1 MKLKMIAC
9 DIFHR
14 EMEEACASSRNSVDL
29 EFLAQGLHNEVSGK
43 MCSALQEA
51 VDQATA
57 TGAYASILLG
67 YALCGNG
74 LVGLRARSVPLIIPR
89 AHDCITLF
97 FGTRARYTEYFYGNP
112 GTYFKTSGWIER
124 VKDDSTSA
132 DCCGGKGQLTF
143 GAGPGMSVNYDELV
157 EKFGEEDAKYVME
170 ELGGQAKNY
179 NRIAYIEMGVE
190 PPGMEEMARA
200 EAAKAGWDFEKLKG
214 DMSLIRRLA
223 DGPWNSDD
231 FLRVPPGARIIQK
244 YDDSI
249 IGAEA
254 PDPNLN

>member
-1 MKLKMIAC
+1 VKLKLIAC

-14 EMEEACASSRNSVDL
+14 EMEAAVASSRNSVDL

-43 MCSALQEA
+43 MCAALQEA
-51 VDQATA
+51 VDKATA
-57 TGAYASILLG
+57 SGLYEAILLG

-74 LVGLRARSVPLIIPR
+74 LVGVRARSVPLIIPR

-97 FGTRARYTEYFYGNP
+97 FGTRARYTEYFYGKP
-112 GTYFKTSGWIER
+112 GTYFKTSGWLER
-124 VKDDSTSA
+124 VTEDGTSS

-170 ELGGQAKNY
+170 ELGGQGRNY
-179 NRIAYIEMGVE
+179 SRIAYIEMGVE
-190 PPGMEEMARA
+190 PPGMEEVARA
-200 EAAKAGWDFEKLKG
+200 QAAKSGWEFEKVRG
-214 DMSLIRRLA
+214 DMALIRRLV
-223 DGPWNSDD
+223 DGPWPEED
-231 FLRVPPGARIIQK
+231 FLRVAPGASIIQK

-254 PDPNLN
+254 PDPSRN